1 MANTYDWTFTL
12 FETAPSQ
19 DSLSDVVIVVHW
31 RLTATDPTGAYV
43 VSSYGTATLQ
53 SPDPAEFTPFDQI
66 TKDQTIEWVSGVID
80 AAAAKEYL
88 DSQITALID
97 PPVVPKLPPFGTTS
111 QI

>member
-1 MANTYDWTFTL
+1 
-12 FETAPSQ
+12 
-19 DSLSDVVIVVHW
+19 
-31 RLTATDPTGAYV
+31 
-43 VSSYGTATLQ
+43 
-53 SPDPAEFTPFDQI
+53 
-66 TKDQTIEWVSGVID
+66 VID